1 MCRCL
6 GGQLY
11 FYHKTPEPGQKDSEV
26 MLENTSQG
34 GEPAQPFSEAVF
46 LLLIQSLY
54 KVQTFDP
61 AVVCLTVLQG
71 SELQGEVFS
80 ERCLLFCF
88 S

>member
-1 MCRCL
+1 M
-6 GGQLY
+6 
-11 FYHKTPEPGQKDSEV
+11 EPGQKDSEV

-61 AVVCLTVLQG
+61 AVVCLTVLL
-71 SELQGEVFS
+71 EEVSCRVKCSQKDVYSSVFLNS
-80 ERCLLFCF
+80 KSLERA